1 VEIRSDVDQTVV
13 LHDGRIATVGPA
25 ADVRIPAGADM
36 LDATDRF
43 LAPGVTDMHVHLY
56 TKVATYS
63 HISPTA

>member
-43 LAPGVTDMHVHLY
+43 LAPGFADMHLY
-56 TKVATYS
+56 TKAATYL
-63 HISPTA
+63 HISSRA